1 MRPARR
7 SSGARPR
14 SSAAIL
20 CTSSA
25 VAAALVIRPGP
36 LRADEFFA
44 TRNQNPLLRGFYQ
57 PLPTDARLDSGA
69 VWSAALLVSN
79 TLNVERRS
87 QESLL
92 VDGESTA
99 LDLTYENAFSRRW
112 RYRLS
117 APIIHDS
124 GGVLDS
130 AIDAWHELFGFSRG
144 ARPAYPK
151 RQIDYSYSS
160 SSGAKI
166 ALDHAETSI
175 GDVAADVGWYAV
187 DEERRTL
194 SLWGGIKAPTGSPAN
209 LTGDGAWD
217 GALWG
222 HAAARWPNWQLAA
235 EVGVSQP
242 FGDEIFA
249 GKAHRSVAMTRLAA
263 TRALGTVWSVRAQI
277 DGQSGRVAGSELR
290 FLGPSLQLTVGAVRR
305 LAGRWR
311 MQIGI
316 VEDAAVNTAP
326 DITLFLGIHD

>member
-1 MRPARR
+1 MWLSPRP
-7 SSGARPR
+7 SGARPR
-14 SSAAIL
+14 SAAAL
-20 CTSSA
+20 CTTSA
-25 VAAALVIRPGP
+25 VAAALVMRAGA
-36 LRADEFFA
+36 LRADDFFA

-57 PLPTDARLDSGA
+57 PLPADARTDSGA
-69 VWSAALLVSN
+69 TWSAALLVSN
-79 TLNVERRS
+79 TLNVEHHA
-87 QESLL
+87 QESLT

-99 LDLTYENAFSRRW
+99 LNLAYENAISRRW

-117 APIIHDS
+117 VPIIHDS

-130 AIDAWHELFGFSRG
+130 AIDTWHGLFGFSRG
-144 ARPAYPK
+144 ARPFYPK

-160 SSGAKI
+160 SNGARI
-166 ALDHAETSI
+166 GLDRAQTGI
-175 GDVAADVGWYAV
+175 GDIAADVGWYAV

-194 SLWGGIKAPTGSPAN
+194 SLWGGIKAPSGSPAN

-222 HAAARWPNWQLAA
+222 HAAARWPQWQLAA
-235 EVGVSQP
+235 EAGVSQP

-249 GKAHRSVAMTRLAA
+249 GKAHRSVAMMRLAA
-263 TRALGTVWSVRAQI
+263 TRALGTVWSVRAQL
-277 DGQSGRVAGSELR
+277 DAQTGRVAGSELR